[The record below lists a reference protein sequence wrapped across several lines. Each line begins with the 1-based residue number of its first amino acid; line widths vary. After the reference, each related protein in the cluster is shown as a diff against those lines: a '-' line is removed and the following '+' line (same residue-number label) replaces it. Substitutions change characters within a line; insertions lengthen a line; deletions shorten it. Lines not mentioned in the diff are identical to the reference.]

1 MQDHLPGLSLSK
13 PDLLMHCLPRPRAH
27 KVWNLKKRFF
37 RYHFVVLKILFL
49 EITNYFVKY
58 VLNYKP
64 KMSETEGGFQ
74 ADGEGEVDENGNQN
88 SEKGN

>member
-1 MQDHLPGLSLSK
+1 MYVLCVL
-13 PDLLMHCLPRPRAH
+13 
-27 KVWNLKKRFF
+27 
-37 RYHFVVLKILFL
+37 FVVLRVAFSVLVGQI
-49 EITNYFVKY
+49 YFVKY

>member
-1 MQDHLPGLSLSK
+1 MYVLCVL
-13 PDLLMHCLPRPRAH
+13 
-27 KVWNLKKRFF
+27 
-37 RYHFVVLKILFL
+37 FVVLRVAFSVLVGQIY
-49 EITNYFVKY
+49 IVKY